1 MNQISPDTFE
11 GKRDELTRY
20 LFGEGFLSR
29 TQCAEKGIDYDEK
42 IHKLSDDCID
52 SDLLKVIAENVFRKA
67 QMEKDYIIFYGKLCE
82 ALITRELD
90 LRELDPK
97 VANMKYSKFRTSLFD
112 HCRTCFQKFFE
123 KDEKKKHTE
132 ILGKPVDKNG
142 MSAEEREAY
151 NDNFEKAIIF

>member
-1 MNQISPDTFE
+1 MNQISPDTFDS
-11 GKRDELTRY
+11 KRNELSKY
-20 LFGEGFLSR
+20 LFGEAFMSR
-29 TQCAEKGIDYDEK
+29 SDCKAQGIEFDDK
-42 IHKLSDDCID
+42 THKLTDESID
-52 SDLLKVIAENVFRKA
+52 GELLKVIAENVFRKA

-123 KDEKKKHTE
+123 KEEKKKHTE
-132 ILGKPVDKNG
+132 ML
-142 MSAEEREAY
+142 S
-151 NDNFEKAIIF
+151 